1 MATVFSKL
9 KNRGFIESITNEEKI
24 EEIFDKKQEIV
35 CYTGFDPTGDS
46 LHIGHLIPIIAL
58 KHIEDAGYSPIA
70 LLGGGTAMIGDPS
83 GKTEMR
89 KMITKD
95 TIRKYSKNMREQ
107 IGKFLNVDKG
117 KSKILNNAEWL
128 EDLNYIDFL
137 REIGSKF
144 SVNRMLSAEAYKIR
158 LERGL
163 SFIEFNYQILQAYD
177 FLTLFRKEGCIM
189 QMGGNDQWGN
199 ILAGVDLIR
208 RMEQQEVN
216 AFTYPLLTTASGKKM
231 GKTEDGAVWLD
242 PDKFSPYKFFQYFRN
257 VEDEDVFK
265 LLKIFTFLPLG
276 EIEKMKKWKNTKKIN
291 KAKEK
296 LAFEATKFVHG
307 KEEAKKALNSSRAV
321 FEGNKKKAK
330 AIPEFEVKEEE
341 VKEEIRLRDLMA
353 DKGIT
358 DSKSKA
364 KRLIKQG
371 GVYVNDERIEHFAHS
386 VDKSDFDEE
395 GVLMLRVGK
404 KKYYKLK
411 LV

>member
-1 MATVFSKL
+1 
-9 KNRGFIESITNEEKI
+9 
-24 EEIFDKKQEIV
+24 
-35 CYTGFDPTGDS
+35 
-46 LHIGHLIPIIAL
+46 
-58 KHIEDAGYSPIA
+58 
-70 LLGGGTAMIGDPS
+70 
-83 GKTEMR
+83 
-89 KMITKD
+89 
-95 TIRKYSKNMREQ
+95 
-107 IGKFLNVDKG
+107 
-117 KSKILNNAEWL
+117 
-128 EDLNYIDFL
+128 
-137 REIGSKF
+137 
-144 SVNRMLSAEAYKIR
+144 
-158 LERGL
+158 
-163 SFIEFNYQILQAYD
+163 
-177 FLTLFRKEGCIM
+177 
-189 QMGGNDQWGN
+189 MGGNDQWGN

-208 RMEQQEVN
+208 RMEQKEVN